1 MGQQQLLLIVLG
13 SVVVMI
19 AVIGAFAGFTEKRAQ
34 WDDETRRL
42 AMLELATEA
51 QAWKARPA
59 LSGGGDNGQP
69 ADFSTLRLG
78 HLRLAADT
86 TLGDL
91 QVYRAAGDL
100 CLLFKPALNQL
111 RIDALEADCAT
122 QAGFAITVT
131 GTDAADLTW
140 IDAN

>member
-19 AVIGAFAGFTEKRAQ
+19 AVISAFAGFTEKRAQ
-34 WDDETRRL
+34 WNDETRRL
-42 AMLELATEA
+42 SMLELAAEA

-59 LSGGGDNGQP
+59 LTGGGDNGHP
-69 ADFSTLRLG
+69 ADFSMLRLG
-78 HLRLAADT
+78 HLRLDADT

-91 QVYRAAGDL
+91 QVYRTASDL
-100 CLLFKPALNQL
+100 CLLFKPASNQL

-122 QAGFAITVT
+122 QAGFAVVVT
-131 GTDAADLTW
+131 GPHAADLAW